1 MRRFQKFIFAGAVG
15 IALAGPGTAFGW
27 GDSFSFGD
35 SWNPGVSRSSWST
48 PNWGT
53 SYSSPNWSR
62 RGWNQPGW
70 GGPAYYPPPR
80 GHYYPRPSA
89 YDRTQMKDNRQRL
102 MSNHDDAMDSLA
114 DMLYGKFRFDRE
126 DAIQEAREI
135 VTNSGQIMLHNF
147 HPGAIA
153 TSGSYAA
160 PTFWGNEEA
169 FKSYADVMKAA
180 AEALATELEK
190 RPTAEEGAMYPRRSR
205 GFDYSGSSDGQDEPI
220 SPQVFTKFHELAS
233 TCQACHGYFRLRKW

>member
-1 MRRFQKFIFAGAVG
+1 MHRFQKIILTGAIG
-15 IALAGPGTAFGW
+15 MALVGPGTAFGW

-35 SWNPGVSRSSWST
+35 SWNPGASKSSWST

-62 RGWNQPGW
+62 RGWNQPAW
-70 GGPAYYPPPR
+70 GGPAYYPPPAR
-80 GHYYPRPSA
+80 QYYPRPSV
-89 YDRTQMKDNRQRL
+89 YDRTQMKDNRQKL
-102 MSNHDDAMDSLA
+102 MSNHDDSMDSLA
-114 DMLYGKFRFDRE
+114 DMLYGKFRFDRD
-126 DAIQEAREI
+126 DAIQKAREI
-135 VTNSGQIMLHNF
+135 ETNSGQIILHNF

-153 TSGSYAA
+153 TYGSNTA

-180 AEALATELEK
+180 AVALAEELEK
-190 RPTAEEGAMYPRRSR
+190 RPTDEEGAIYAGRSR
-205 GFDYSGSSDGQDEPI
+205 GFVYQKPGGNDVEPI

-233 TCQACHGYFRLRKW
+233 TCQACHGYFRLSKW